1 MTWVVSQIK
10 GVMLVSGLLTCTML
24 YAAFAPQAAL
34 RSTFGESLE
43 GPLAEMIVRNW
54 GVLIALVG
62 AMLVH
67 GAFNPAARPQALVVA
82 GLSKIVFILLVLS
95 HGSQFLD
102 NQAGVSILIDTVMVA
117 LFCAY
122 LLGARRSRAAA

>member
-1 MTWVVSQIK
+1 
-10 GVMLVSGLLTCTML
+10 
-24 YAAFAPQAAL
+24 
-34 RSTFGESLE
+34 
-43 GPLAEMIVRNW
+43 
-54 GVLIALVG
+54 
-62 AMLVH
+62 MLVH

-122 LLGARRSRAAA
+122 LLGARRRRAAA